1 MREENFIETS
11 AFFCVGR
18 KLAKKRKETLSSRQE
33 MTLMVNNSQHTTM
46 VDTHVHTLNG
56 RSEYMH
62 ATHTN
67 AIPNP
72 ISDKRVRQRLCDRVA
87 HPQVAQTTQTD
98 LQTLPE
104 SRRFLSKK
112 DHFADNS

>member
-1 MREENFIETS
+1 MSEENFIETS

-33 MTLMVNNSQHTTM
+33 MTLMVNSSQHTTM
-46 VDTHVHTLNG
+46 VDTHAHTLNG

-62 ATHTN
+62 ATHIN
-67 AIPNP
+67 ANPNP
-72 ISDKRVRQRLCDRVA
+72 ISEELVRQRLGDRVA
-87 HPQVAQTTQTD
+87 HPQVAQKTQTD

-112 DHFADNS
+112 DNFADNS